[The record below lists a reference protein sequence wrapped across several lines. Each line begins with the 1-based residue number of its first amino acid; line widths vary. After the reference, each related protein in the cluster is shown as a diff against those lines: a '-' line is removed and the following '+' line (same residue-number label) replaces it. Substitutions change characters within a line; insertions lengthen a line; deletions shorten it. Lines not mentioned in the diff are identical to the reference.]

1 MSDEDLQVEAIA
13 LEYVKTHKKELI
25 ERFCPSAI
33 CHAVTDPVSLFMAGS
48 PGAGKTE
55 VSKGLI
61 KKFNDIPVRIDAD
74 EIRSFCPGYMGTNA
88 HLFQKAANKGVNIL
102 YDHALHNDINCI
114 MDGTFAYGGAAE
126 NIERSLNRK
135 RRVEIWFVYQ
145 DPVRAWEFTKAREAQ
160 ESRRVLK
167 ETFIKAFF
175 ESRDNAR
182 AVKERFGQS
191 VELNI
196 LVKDYEKN
204 DEDLHLNVQ
213 AGELDRLADGRYSL
227 EELGSILI

>member
-1 MSDEDLQVEAIA
+1 MSDEDLQFEAIA
-13 LEYVKTHKKELI
+13 LEYVKSHKKELI
-25 ERFCPSAI
+25 ERFCPPAI
-33 CHAVTDPVSLFMAGS
+33 CHAVTNPISLFMAGS

-74 EIRSFCPGYMGTNA
+74 EIRGFCPGYRGTNA

-102 YDHALHNDINCI
+102 YDYALHNDINCI

-126 NIERSLNRK
+126 NIERSLDRQRK
-135 RRVEIWFVYQ
+135 VEIWFVYQ

-182 AVKERFGQS
+182 AVKDRFGQS

-196 LVKDYEKN
+196 LIKDYEKN

-227 EELGSILI
+227 EELGSILV

>member
-1 MSDEDLQVEAIA
+1 MSENDRQLEARASEFIKA
-13 LEYVKTHKKELI
+13 NKKELI
-25 ERFCPSAI
+25 ARFCPPSI
-33 CHAVTDPVSLFMAGS
+33 CHSVTHPVSLFMAGS

-74 EIRSFCPGYMGTNA
+74 EIRGFCPGYTGTNA
-88 HLFQKAANKGVNIL
+88 HLFQKAANKGVNVL
-102 YDHALHNDINCI
+102 YDYALHNDINCI
-114 MDGTFAYGGAAE
+114 MDGTFAYAGAAE
-126 NIERSLNRK
+126 NIERSLQRK

-160 ESRRVLK
+160 ESRRVLR
-167 ETFIKAFF
+167 ETFIRAFF

-182 AVKERFGQS
+182 AVKERFGPS

-196 LVKDYEKN
+196 LIKDYEKN
-204 DEDLHLNVQ
+204 DEDLYLNVPSS
-213 AGELDRLADGRYSL
+213 ELDRLADGRCSL
-227 EELGSILI
+227 EKLGSTLV